1 MIPFK
6 KKMAVVISVCM
17 FALNCAGCTGRDTLQ
32 KEYKNDSKYYMALCA
47 LRKNDTS
54 TAERYLKTAAKKATP
69 VVSRRA
75 QETLAT
81 LGSVQERIDRH
92 EKLYEMFP
100 DEDSLERL
108 CAELFSHKEFAR
120 IIALTENLDVT
131 SCRNSTAYYRCY
143 SLEKKKDSRFQKTF
157 YKWCTERIFSSW
169 HYKMYCELSDSS
181 GTIEFR
187 ADVYNQ
193 NYAVLADRAKKILDD
208 PANHIPQL
216 MSDAGKALLY
226 GSSNSLSS
234 AFYLDSIKGSM
245 SASSLFYADFYAG
258 RLYDRAD
265 SYRTRALNRF
275 RSAMENAPSENNYDN
290 ALWYYLNTSL
300 KTSITAAIE
309 AVEKFGGT
317 WNDPYYFDDFFDTL
331 SVRLLSQHLWDDF
344 YKTAL
349 LIDEKASDE
358 TCAKFSYI
366 SARLAQTGFIKLD
379 QSETERLFKRA
390 LSSGT
395 EMYYKLL
402 AAYRLNLTD
411 EETQKT
417 VGEFGAKTN
426 AVFDSDVERLLS
438 GYADFGLP
446 ELIYDEWLRFGNRIG
461 TECAKKISL
470 FLNSCAAETNEYYSQ
485 SLRIAAKK
493 ANYPEQP
500 LDVELLKLVYPQNF
514 RNSVQTWCET
524 FRLPQYLLYAL
535 IRTESF
541 FNPQIV
547 SHAGAV
553 GLTQLMESTAADV
566 ARKLKVAQFDLNDSD
581 TNIRFGAYYLE
592 EMRRRLDGS
601 SILALFAYNGGI
613 SRVRSWVKSANLEFG
628 VNELPKDLFL
638 EALPFAETRGYGRKV
653 LSAAAMYGTLY
664 YSKPCALVITE
675 ILGE

>member
-131 SCRNSTAYYRCY
+131 SCRNSIAYYRCY
-143 SLEKKKDSRFQKTF
+143 SLEKKKDSCFQKTF
-157 YKWCTERIFSSW
+157 YKWCTERTFSSW

-193 NYAVLADRAKKILDD
+193 NYAALADRAKKILDD

-300 KTSITAAIE
+300 KTSITAAIA

-426 AVFDSDVERLLS
+426 AVFDSDVERLLC

-461 TECAKKISL
+461 TDCAKKISL

-514 RNSVQTWCET
+514 RSSVQTWCET